1 MVTYLDVLGG
11 AKVYKNKEYIGT
23 IDLEG
28 RVDYIP
34 YRLYEL
40 GIEGLTIE
48 LEKDD
53 KLEIFGAL
61 GMVFGEMNNSLPLA
75 QNIQVRID
83 NIHKTDMTADMVV
96 EKSLTMISNN
106 GYSEKM
112 EELIQEYLKKE

>member
-61 GMVFGEMNNSLPLA
+61 GMVFGEMNNSLPLV